1 MFAANGLPDIG
12 ISGLEKIIHAKSI
25 FKYVDDG
32 QALRY
37 NHSAGEPD
45 GAAG

>member
-1 MFAANGLPDIG
+1 MAYPILGFLA
-12 ISGLEKIIHAKSI
+12 LEKIIYATSI